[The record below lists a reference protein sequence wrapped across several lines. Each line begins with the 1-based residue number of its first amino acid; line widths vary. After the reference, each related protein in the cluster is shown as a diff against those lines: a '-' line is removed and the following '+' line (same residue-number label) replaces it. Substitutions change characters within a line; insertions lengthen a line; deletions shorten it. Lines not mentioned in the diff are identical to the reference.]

1 MKKIKAYLVEDSPV
15 IAENLIATLDEL
27 AGVEVVE
34 YSGSEYDAIAW
45 LRRADNEWQVAI
57 VDLFL
62 REGSGLGVLEA
73 CHDREPGRR
82 MVVLSNF
89 ATSDVRRRCD
99 QLGVDA
105 VFDKSTELDNLVDFC
120 RQLGANG

>member
-73 CHDREPGRR
+73 CRDREPGRR

-89 ATSDVRRRCD
+89 ATSDVRCRCD